1 MNESNE
7 LKAEVQSQTEEVKPS
22 VEKAGLGKRTI
33 AGIIDLFICYLS
45 LFLCLTLQ

>member
-33 AGIIDLFICYLS
+33 AGIIDLFIMLFIDILS
-45 LFLCLTLQ
+45 AFS